1 MWKANANTF
10 LPIGNSSNHN
20 SEDPR
25 DAVHLVTN
33 VTRRPVEQFPES
45 RIAEPEPQQ
54 KTRICRICAEK
65 MPHDQYNAEMH
76 RCDVCM
82 QQFHTKTWPMHTI
95 KKPCTV
101 SETKAR
107 LHKMQ
112 RKRLHNKRCEHI
124 PVQRLW
130 ELHGKQE
137 VRPKR
142 SQKFEGKRKPCTPQL
157 FALQG
162 PGKMCHLQKWIR
174 KGILVHYSTEKCQT
188 QRLCFGM
195 QRMSETRLHIKE
207 PCVVHM
213 HNMFGNVRSCKTRR
227 FLFHKLQ
234 TTWPNHT
241 NVQ

>member
-1 MWKANANTF
+1 MHAAVPYKDMA
-10 LPIGNSSNHN
+10 
-20 SEDPR
+20 
-25 DAVHLVTN
+25 DAY
-33 VTRRPVEQFPES
+33 S
-45 RIAEPEPQQ
+45 
-54 KTRICRICAEK
+54 
-65 MPHDQYNAEMH
+65 
-76 RCDVCM
+76 
-82 QQFHTKTWPMHTI
+82 
-95 KKPCTV
+95 KKPYTV
-101 SETKAR
+101 YETKAR

-137 VRPKR
+137 VRQKR

-188 QRLCFGM
+188 QRLCIGM

-227 FLFHKLQ
+227 YLFHKLQ

>member
-1 MWKANANTF
+1 M
-10 LPIGNSSNHN
+10 PR
-20 SEDPR
+20 ED
-25 DAVHLVTN
+25 AA
-33 VTRRPVEQFPES
+33 RPVQRRNASLFCVHAAVPYEDM
-45 RIAEPEPQQ
+45 AD
-54 KTRICRICAEK
+54 A
-65 MPHDQYNAEMH
+65 YN
-76 RCDVCM
+76 
-82 QQFHTKTWPMHTI
+82 

-101 SETKAR
+101 CETKAR

-112 RKRLHNKRCEHI
+112 RKRLHSKRCEHL

-137 VRPKR
+137 VRQKR

-188 QRLCFGM
+188 QRLCIGM

-213 HNMFGNVRSCKTRR
+213 HNMFGNVRSCETRR
-227 FLFHKLQ
+227 HQLHKLQ
-234 TTWPNHT
+234 TAWPNHT

>member
-25 DAVHLVTN
+25 DAAHLVTN
-33 VTRRPVEQFPES
+33 VTMRPVEQFPENC
-45 RIAEPEPQQ
+45 IAEPEPQQ
-54 KTRICRICAEK
+54 KTSICRICAEK
-65 MPHDQYNAEMH
+65 MPHDQCNAEMH

-95 KKPCTV
+95 KNHARCAKRKLVCTRC
-101 SETKAR
+101 SENGYTTKDVNTYQC
-107 LHKMQ
+107 KDCGNCMG
-112 RKRLHNKRCEHI
+112 NKKF
-124 PVQRLW
+124 
-130 ELHGKQE
+130 GK
-137 VRPKR
+137 KR

-227 FLFHKLQ
+227 YLFHKLQ